1 MLFSMY
7 FFGALMMV
15 IVLLLGWIAVNL
27 ARKKRLPDLRYTP
40 FDHIAGQSNVEFHE
54 MKEVLEEDD
63 ENGEGKRRK
72 PRKTTST

>member
-1 MLFSMY
+1 MIFSMY

-15 IVLLLGWIAVNL
+15 IVLLLGWIAVKI
-27 ARKKRLPDLRYTP
+27 ARKKQLPDLRYTP

-72 PRKTTST
+72 PRRTTET